1 MKKTCFALLSIII
14 FGTLLSSCE
23 KDNCRVPSA
32 IQKIIET
39 DFGYGDLK
47 YVDEYR
53 YNGEYVY
60 QFCYRGRGWLFGEL
74 NLFVF
79 TNDGFQ
85 IGWAVSSAYD
95 TPARP
100 LYMDTCYE
108 HFLDNRVF
116 VREIFNSNNTP
127 SVN

>member
-1 MKKTCFALLSIII
+1 MKKKCFALLSIIL

-39 DFGYGDLK
+39 EVGYGNLK
-47 YVDEYR
+47 NVDEYS

-60 QFCYRGRGWLFGEL
+60 QFCYRGTGWLMNEL

-79 TNDGFQ
+79 TSDGFQ
-85 IGWAVSSAYD
+85 IGWAVSRTYD

-100 LYMDTCYE
+100 LQMDACYE

-116 VREIFNSNNTP
+116 VREVFNSDNSP